1 MPSRFCG
8 KKNHLKTAL
17 IIFVRSPILGK
28 VKTRLAKTIGDVK
41 ALEIY
46 KALLQHTHSITQTLP
61 CDKYVFYADTILQND
76 IWENSIYHKEVQSG
90 NDLGTRMKAAF
101 DVLFN
106 KDYQH
111 ICIIGSDCFEL
122 TTNIIQQAFDALQ
135 EYDVVVG
142 PSADGG
148 YYLLGINNMQ
158 PLLFTNIQWSTC
170 KVLEQTI
177 ATCSASDC
185 SHVLLPVLHDIDE
198 EKDWIQHQ
206 IKQAFL

>member
-1 MPSRFCG
+1 ME
-8 KKNHLKTAL
+8 TAL
-17 IIFVRSPILGK
+17 IIFVRPPILGK

-46 KALLQHTHSITQTLP
+46 KELLQHTHSITQTLP
-61 CDKYVFYADTILQND
+61 CDKYVFYTDNIKRND

-90 NDLGTRMKAAF
+90 NELGTRMSTAF
-101 DVLFN
+101 EGLIQ
-106 KDYQH
+106 KRYQH

-122 TTNIIQQAFDALQ
+122 TTDIIQQAFNMLQ
-135 EYDVVVG
+135 QYDVVIG

-148 YYLLGINNMQ
+148 YYLLGLNNMH

-170 KVLEQTI
+170 NVLEQTI
-177 ATCSASDC
+177 AACIASNC
-185 SHVLLPVLHDIDE
+185 SHILLPMLHDIDD

-206 IKQAFL
+206 TKQAAL